1 MIRRML
7 RRAVESASDGLD
19 AEDKYTVE
27 FDDEESRGV
36 TTASAPVR
44 VGAPTGF

>member
-1 MIRRML
+1 MIRRMPHW
-7 RRAVESASDGLD
+7 AVDSTSEGLD